1 MKKEGNDKKTEK
13 KFISLLSD
21 TTFKHLFK
29 IEEYKEFF
37 NTIIKSI
44 IGIDIYDFKLY
55 DAELNSGNK
64 KRDYRLD
71 ILLVSD
77 LVDIVISI
85 EMNQFPSEE
94 TKYKNRLY
102 VYALLA
108 KSLNSGED
116 IKKKKVI
123 QINFN
128 NEKNPYISKASYSVM
143 DVNTHKEIKDFKIH
157 EVYLENYNGIRY
169 NKDNKEEAYLSLFTA
184 NSYEELREIAGDD
197 KEALKIVDELERLGL
212 DDEFGIVYDNEVMQK
227 KMINTARNWGYDD
240 GYDNGYDDGK
250 EEGKAEGLEEGART
264 KEIEIAQIMLKTK
277 EPLEKIVKYTGLS
290 EEEINNLTVE

>member
-1 MKKEGNDKKTEK
+1 MKQEEKKEK

-21 TTFKHLFK
+21 TTFKHFFK
-29 IEEYKEFF
+29 IEDYKEFF
-37 NTIIKSI
+37 NTIIKPI
-44 IGIDIYDFKLY
+44 INMDIKDFKLY
-55 DAELNSGNK
+55 DAELNSGNE

-77 LVDIVISI
+77 LVDLVISI

-94 TKYKNRLY
+94 TKYKDRLY

-128 NEKNPYISKASYSVM
+128 KEKHPYVSKGSFYLM
-143 DVNTHKEIKDFKIH
+143 DKVTNREIKDFEIY
-157 EVYLENYNGIRY
+157 EVYLENYKGIRY
-169 NKDNKEEAYLSLFTA
+169 NGDNKEEAYLSLFTA
-184 NSYEELREIAGDD
+184 NSYEELREIAGND

-212 DDEFGIVYDNEVMQK
+212 DDKFGLAYDNELMQK

-240 GYDNGYDDGK
+240 GKAD
-250 EEGKAEGLEEGART
+250 GKAEGLEEGA
-264 KEIEIAQIMLKTK
+264 KAEKIEIAKNLLKDGIPI
-277 EPLEKIVKYTGLS
+277 EIVSRNTGLS
-290 EEEINNLTVE
+290 VEKLEEINKEA

>member
-1 MKKEGNDKKTEK
+1 M
-13 KFISLLSD
+13 
-21 TTFKHLFK
+21 
-29 IEEYKEFF
+29 
-37 NTIIKSI
+37 IKP
-44 IGIDIYDFKLY
+44 K
-55 DAELNSGNK
+55 
-64 KRDYRLD
+64 
-71 ILLVSD
+71 
-77 LVDIVISI
+77 
-85 EMNQFPSEE
+85 
-94 TKYKNRLY
+94 
-102 VYALLA
+102 
-108 KSLNSGED
+108 
-116 IKKKKVI
+116 KKKKVI

-184 NSYEELREIAGDD
+184 NSYEELREIAGND

-240 GYDNGYDDGK
+240 GYDNGK
-250 EEGKAEGLEEGART
+250 EEGAK
-264 KEIEIAQIMLKTK
+264 KEKIEIAQIMLKTK

>member
-1 MKKEGNDKKTEK
+1 MD
-13 KFISLLSD
+13 
-21 TTFKHLFK
+21 
-29 IEEYKEFF
+29 
-37 NTIIKSI
+37 IK
-44 IGIDIYDFKLY
+44 DFKLY
-55 DAELNSGNK
+55 DAELNSGNE

-77 LVDIVISI
+77 LVDLVISI

-94 TKYKNRLY
+94 TKYKDRLY

-128 NEKNPYISKASYSVM
+128 KEKHPYVSKGSFYLM
-143 DVNTHKEIKDFKIH
+143 DKVTNREIKDFEIY
-157 EVYLENYNGIRY
+157 EVYLENYKGIRY
-169 NKDNKEEAYLSLFTA
+169 NGDNKEEAYLSLFTA

-212 DDEFGIVYDNEVMQK
+212 DEKFGIVYDNEVMQK

-240 GYDNGYDDGK
+240 GYDDGK
-250 EEGKAEGLEEGART
+250 EEGAKT

>member
-1 MKKEGNDKKTEK
+1 MKQEENKDTKEKSEK

-21 TTFKHLFK
+21 TSFKHFFK
-29 IEEYKEFF
+29 IEDYKEFF
-37 NTIIKSI
+37 NTIIKPI
-44 IGIDIYDFKLY
+44 INMDIKNFKLY
-55 DAELNSGNK
+55 DAELNSGNE

-77 LVDIVISI
+77 LVDLVISI

-94 TKYKNRLY
+94 TKYKDRLY
-102 VYALLA
+102 VYGLLA

-128 NEKNPYISKASYSVM
+128 KENHPYVSKGSFYLM
-143 DVNTHKEIKDFKIH
+143 DKVTNREIKDFEIY
-157 EVYLENYNGIRY
+157 EVYLENYKGIRY
-169 NKDNKEEAYLSLFTA
+169 NGDNKEEAYLSLFTA

-212 DDEFGIVYDNEVMQK
+212 NDDFGVAYDNEMMQK
-227 KMINTARNWGYDD
+227 KMINTARSW
-240 GYDNGYDDGK
+240 GYDDGK
-250 EEGKAEGLEEGART
+250 EAGAKA
-264 KEIEIAQIMLKTK
+264 KEIEIAKNLLKDGIPIEVVSK
-277 EPLEKIVKYTGLS
+277 NTGLS
-290 EEEINNLTVE
+290 VEELEELEKEV